1 NRNISCKFIKYES
14 VYRDEQELDKFSKQA
29 AEICTVHSNLPLIYY
44 CETCKEA
51 VCSDCAMFG
60 DKHKY
65 HNFKKINDVYT
76 QHVDT
81 IKAEIQQ
88 MRTKLDELHGMM
100 EAIDDNLHRIQK
112 SKEEVIIT
120 LLVFD

>member
-1 NRNISCKFIKYES
+1 
-14 VYRDEQELDKFSKQA
+14 
-29 AEICTVHSNLPLIYY
+29 
-44 CETCKEA
+44 
-51 VCSDCAMFG
+51 MFG